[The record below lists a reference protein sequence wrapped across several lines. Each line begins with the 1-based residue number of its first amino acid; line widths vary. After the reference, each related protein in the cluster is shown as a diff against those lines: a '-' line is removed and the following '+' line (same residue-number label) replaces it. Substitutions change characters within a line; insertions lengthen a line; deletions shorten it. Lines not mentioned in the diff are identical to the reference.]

1 MLDELVKTL
10 IRESGPISVAQF
22 MQLALYDPK
31 YGYYTTRDPFGRGGD
46 FTTAPEIS
54 QVFGEMIGL
63 WIADYWVRSG
73 AHKLRLIECG
83 PGRGT
88 LMQDILRATSNV
100 PEMHG
105 KMEVVLVEI
114 SPRLI
119 ELQQKALSEY
129 KFITWQSD
137 LSAIPAD
144 RFNVIIGNEFLDALP
159 INQFVTP
166 SPLEGEGRGEGASL
180 PQKEPLPRPLPQ
192 GEGRE
197 FLRRI
202 GLHGNELCFIGKGTI
217 REECP
222 GASLI
227 ARECARLVLGGG
239 GVCLFI
245 DYGYAETCPP
255 EGTLQAVK
263 SHKYHPLFENI
274 GEADLTALVDFA
286 TLAAE
291 FKAAGLLP
299 SSLLTQGLFL
309 ERMQV
314 RARHKRLAER
324 ATAAQK
330 AELDSALERLLSPT
344 QMGTLF
350 KVFCA
355 THPRGIFPHGFE

>member
-31 YGYYTTRDPFGRGGD
+31 YGYYTTREPFGRGGD

-100 PEMHG
+100 PEMHA

-119 ELQQKALSEY
+119 ELQQKALAEY
-129 KFITWQSD
+129 KFITWQPD

-159 INQFVTP
+159 IHQMIGDV
-166 SPLEGEGRGEGASL
+166 E
-180 PQKEPLPRPLPQ
+180 
-192 GEGRE
+192 
-197 FLRRI
+197 RRI
-202 GLHGNELCFIGKGTI
+202 GLHGDELCFIGKGTI

-227 ARECARLVLGGG
+227 ARECARLILGGG

-263 SHKYHPLFENI
+263 SHKYHPLFDNI

-314 RARHKRLAER
+314 LARHKRLAER

-330 AELDSALERLLSPT
+330 AELDSALERLISPT